1 MDVFQKLKKFK
12 TLLIDDDEWIR
23 DAMVILFQSEGCALT
38 ALETAEEALHLLER
52 EAFDILIVDYMLPGI
67 NGIEFFKRL
76 DRIKKTSEC
85 SARATSLPVKILITA
100 HGEKEIVDRADQ
112 AGIHDLILKP
122 FTPES
127 IENSLKK
134 FI

>member
-1 MDVFQKLKKFK
+1 MFQKLKKFK

-23 DAMVILFQSEGCALT
+23 DAMSIFFQSEGCALT
-38 ALETAEEALHLLER
+38 ALETAEEGLLLLER
-52 EAFDILIVDYMLPGI
+52 EAFDVLIVDYMLPGI
-67 NGIEFFKRL
+67 NGIEFFKRF
-76 DRIKKTSEC
+76 DRTKKISEC
-85 SARATSLPVKILITA
+85 SGSLSSLPVKLLITA
-100 HGEKEIVDRADQ
+100 HGGKEIADQADQ

>member
-1 MDVFQKLKKFK
+1 MNLFKKLKKFK

-23 DAMVILFQSEGCALT
+23 DSMSIFFQSEGCSILT
-38 ALETAEEALHLLER
+38 LQTAEEAISLLEKKKY
-52 EAFDILIVDYMLPGI
+52 DILIVDYMLPGM
-67 NGIEFFKRL
+67 NGIEFFKRSSKL
-76 DRIKKTSEC
+76 YADSTFQTS
-85 SARATSLPVKILITA
+85 SVRPVKILITA
-100 HGEKEIVDRADQ
+100 HGEKEIVIKAEQ
-112 AGIHDLILKP
+112 AGIHDLIRKP